1 MIRRAVFLLALLVFS
16 SSFASALECAPP
28 APGPRTLL
36 KKGNVVF
43 VGTVTRGE
51 GKDGV
56 YSFHVTEAFK
66 GVTGDNLAVMPT
78 PGAYA
83 EFQVGEEYLVFA
95 NPFTFDTGEK
105 IYVVRPCSLTQPLK
119 YAQAL
124 VQQLRAEKCGKRVA
138 SVYGMLF
145 RTTDPLIGIWTESY
159 ERPLPGIV
167 ITLQST
173 KKKFETTT
181 DEHGVYAFQQ
191 LPRGTYQVSAD
202 LPPGLA
208 LGEPLKE
215 GPLPPFNLPRHSS
228 FDYELDAMPTGSI
241 TGEVIGPDGNAL
253 RSTSVEL
260 YLAEK
265 YGPKKLGA
273 YAYQGEGKPF
283 RFYHLPPGDYILVFD
298 RNNDPSPD
306 DPFLRTFYPGAANLE
321 QAERISLSNGQEFTN
336 ADIHVA
342 RPLPT
347 RRITIHLDWAGKKP
361 SAYYRPDII
370 VSATKGESPYPFKS
384 EDGVYTLNLFLDAQ
398 YTLRAE
404 AYCQLPTKGVAK
416 SPDVIVDGKQTSVSD
431 VSLILDQGG
440 CETK

>member
-1 MIRRAVFLLALLVFS
+1 MTRRAGFLLALLVFS
-16 SSFASALECAPP
+16 TSFASAQECAPP
-28 APGPRTLL
+28 VPGPRTLL

-43 VGTVTRGE
+43 VGTVSGGG

-66 GVTGDNLAVMPT
+66 GVTRANLAVMPA

-105 IYVVRPCSLTQPLK
+105 IYFVGPCSLTQSLNH
-119 YAQAL
+119 AQAL
-124 VQQLRAEKCGKRVA
+124 VQQLRAEKRGKRVA

-145 RTTDPLIGIWTESY
+145 RTTDPLIGIWIDSY

-167 ITLQST
+167 ITLRSR

-181 DEHGVYAFQQ
+181 DEHGVYAFEQ

-202 LPPGLA
+202 SPPGLA

-241 TGEVIGPDGNAL
+241 EGEVVGPDGNAL
-253 RSTSVEL
+253 RPTSVEL

-265 YGPKKLGA
+265 YDPKKSGA
-273 YAYQGEGKPF
+273 DAYQGKGKPF
-283 RFYHLPPGDYILVFD
+283 RFYHLPPGDYILVFG
-298 RNNDPSPD
+298 RRNDPSPD
-306 DPFLRTFYPGAANLE
+306 SPFLRTFYPGSANLE
-321 QAERISLSNGQEFTN
+321 QSERIRLSNGQQLTN

-342 RPLPT
+342 NPVPT
-347 RRITIHLDWAGKKP
+347 RRITIHLDWAGKTP
-361 SAYYRPDII
+361 SAYYPPDII
-370 VSATKGESPYPFKS
+370 VSATKGENPYPLKF
-384 EDGVYTLNLFLDAQ
+384 EDGVYTLDLFLDAQ

-404 AYCQLPTKGVAK
+404 ALCQPPTKGAAK
-416 SPDVIVDGKQTSVSD
+416 SRDVIVDGKLTSVFD
-431 VSLILDQGG
+431 VNLVLDRGG